1 MIKIKGLTKIFNS
14 NGHDIVAV
22 DNIDLTIQPAE
33 FVIILGTNGSG
44 KSTLLN
50 LLAGSHAPTAGSIF
64 FDQKEITSLKEY
76 QRSAFIARLFQN
88 PLAGTASEL
97 SIIDNFRLAAL
108 RSKSRKLILGN
119 TKSFE
124 EKVKHKVSLLQ
135 LGLEEKLH
143 QPIGS
148 LSGGQRQA
156 LTLLMATMDNM
167 QLLLMDEP
175 TSALDPRSAER
186 VMELASRFIE
196 ELGISAIMVT
206 HSLKEAHRYGN
217 RIIQMD
223 QGRIIKNFNES
234 EKRQISLQQM
244 IEWFA

>member
-1 MIKIKGLTKIFNS
+1 MIRIEGLTKIFNS
-14 NGHDIVAV
+14 NGNDIVAV
-22 DNIDLTIQPAE
+22 DSIDLTIQPAE

-50 LLAGSHAPTAGSIF
+50 LLAGSFAPTAGSIF
-64 FDQKEITSLKEY
+64 FDQREITSLKEF

-108 RSKSRKLILGN
+108 RSTSRKLILGN

-186 VMELASRFIE
+186 VMELASRFIKK
-196 ELGISAIMVT
+196 LGISAIMVT

-223 QGRIIKNFNES
+223 QGRIIKDLSDS
-234 EKRQISLQQM
+234 EKKQISLQQM

>member
-1 MIKIKGLTKIFNS
+1 M
-14 NGHDIVAV
+14 
-22 DNIDLTIQPAE
+22 
-33 FVIILGTNGSG
+33 
-44 KSTLLN
+44 
-50 LLAGSHAPTAGSIF
+50 
-64 FDQKEITSLKEY
+64 
-76 QRSAFIARLFQN
+76 
-88 PLAGTASEL
+88 
-97 SIIDNFRLAAL
+97 
-108 RSKSRKLILGN
+108 GN

-124 EKVKHKVSLLQ
+124 ENVKHKVSLLQ

-186 VMELASRFIE
+186 VMELASRFIG